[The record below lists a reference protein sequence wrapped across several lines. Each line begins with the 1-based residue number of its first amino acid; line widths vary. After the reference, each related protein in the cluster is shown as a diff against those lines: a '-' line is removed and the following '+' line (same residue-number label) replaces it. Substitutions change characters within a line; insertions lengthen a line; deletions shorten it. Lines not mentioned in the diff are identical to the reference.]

1 MQADCLF
8 VLNVQDISSSYTSL
22 HALKA
27 CSAHFCSARDLECK
41 DHVCVG
47 LAWGQHRSF
56 GVFHTG
62 PSWPSLQSAKIC
74 RPVFSPVAVVGLCQC
89 LKKRSGTCFL
99 KYPQGNLMTF
109 QGIENVY
116 EWRPGQDMSGSSNIF
131 QLSTNCLLEDDPN
144 DILQLLRFHQL
155 DAGQVI
161 HDCREIVW
169 ANLVQQACSLST
181 AIIRRSKKMKDML
194 KILEEFC
201 PWINYI

>member
-1 MQADCLF
+1 MQRPCLRRSRLRSTQVVRRF
-8 VLNVQDISSSYTSL
+8 S
-22 HALKA
+22 
-27 CSAHFCSARDLECK
+27 
-41 DHVCVG
+41 
-47 LAWGQHRSF
+47 HRSVVAKSAVCQDLPAGF
-56 GVFHTG
+56 Q
-62 PSWPSLQSAKIC
+62 PSCSSGAL
-74 RPVFSPVAVVGLCQC
+74 PVPE
-89 LKKRSGTCFL
+89 KRSGTCFL

-201 PWINYI
+201 P